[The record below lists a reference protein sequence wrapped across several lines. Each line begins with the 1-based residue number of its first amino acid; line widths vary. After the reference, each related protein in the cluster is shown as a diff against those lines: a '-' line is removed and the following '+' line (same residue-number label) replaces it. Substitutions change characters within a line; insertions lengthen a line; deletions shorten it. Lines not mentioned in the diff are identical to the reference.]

1 VSSRRKGFS
10 RDEPNRVPCSVCDFQ
25 IDTTIQRVG
34 GGAGD
39 DISTFTD
46 VAEGTATY
54 DRGRSLASFGQLFEG
69 AYGFGG
75 GRVTKAASDAVT
87 GFQSTV
93 TRTSVCPFCGTDNWR
108 LGSGITTEK
117 LPPTTGRR
125 QPR

>member
-1 VSSRRKGFS
+1 MPSRRKGFS
-10 RDEPNRVPCSVCDFQ
+10 RDEPNRVPCSVCGFQ
-25 IDTTIQRVG
+25 IDTTMQRVG

-39 DISTFTD
+39 DIQPFADISGR
-46 VAEGTATY
+46 VAGHTNVHG
-54 DRGRSLASFGQLFEG
+54 RGRSLASLGQLFEG
-69 AYGFGG
+69 AWGFADGSIIG
-75 GRVTKAASDAVT
+75 NIAHESII
-87 GFQSTV
+87 

>member
-1 VSSRRKGFS
+1 MPTRRKGFS

-25 IDTTIQRVG
+25 IDTTVQRVG

-39 DISTFTD
+39 DIESFTD
-46 VAEGTATY
+46 VAAVTATY
-54 DRGRSLASFGQLFEG
+54 DRGRSIASHGQLFGG
-69 AYGFGG
+69 AIGFGG
-75 GRVTKAASDAVT
+75 GRTIIEAADAVT
-87 GFQSTV
+87 AFQSV
-93 TRTSVCPFCGTDNWR
+93 ITRTSVCPSCGTDNWR